1 MKNLLL
7 RVLSVIIIAVSAPM
21 SANASS
27 AAITKY
33 SAFAKQHDKM
43 PSEKIMAAA
52 AKLENAGNEDKAIVL
67 YTLVCNRFNKDL
79 PEKEKLTCILAHV
92 KAGILY
98 MNRAEYSK
106 AFDTEV
112 EGVKLSEMCKEK
124 KYNSQLYNVIGSIYT
139 YYLDYEKAINYYK
152 KALTFCKE
160 YPDKITEYKILT
172 NLTNMYTNKSDIS
185 EAKKYLEKAERLR
198 DRKDATYA
206 FMTEYT
212 KGRIEMLEGKFSNQ
226 AERYKRLA
234 VFAKKHKLP
243 ARFRCFAYQEIYL
256 IYERLGNRDSLE
268 KYLRICYEEA
278 KRTDVLPA
286 FISSIKDLADLYE
299 KKGDIKTAS
308 QYRAIYISSRDSIQN
323 VRKFDMAKN
332 KLFLHEVEKTAKEI
346 DALHEKELERA
357 RTIRNQW
364 IALSIVLLFTLSI
377 GIFLTIVNRQKK
389 KLHSSYLNLFRQNRD
404 NLNMQKQLE
413 QLYKDTTAELE
424 EKSSMIRKLQA
435 ELQEHDKTETKSATT
450 DDAATKYHTSNLNE
464 EGQKI
469 IARKIVSVMEG
480 TTEYCRTDFTLDR
493 LAELVG
499 SNSKY
504 VSQVIND
511 SFKKNFNAFINTY
524 RIQLARERL
533 IDVENYGNLTIKG
546 IAESVG
552 FKSPTTFINVFKKMV
567 GLTPSMYQNMAKNEM
582 KETEE
587 Q

>member
-7 RVLSVIIIAVSAPM
+7 RVLSIIIIAVSAPM

-33 SAFAKQHDKM
+33 SAFTRQHDKM
-43 PSEKIMAAA
+43 PSEKIMTAAA
-52 AKLENAGNEDKAIVL
+52 RLENAGDEDKAIVL

-79 PEKEKLTCILAHV
+79 PEKEKQICILAHV
-92 KAGILY
+92 KVGILY
-98 MNRAEYSK
+98 VNRAEYTK

-139 YYLDYEKAINYYK
+139 YYFDYEKAINYYK
-152 KALTFCKE
+152 KALAFCKD

-172 NLTNMYTNKSDIS
+172 NLTNMYTNKRDIS

-198 DRKDATYA
+198 DKRDATYA

-212 KGRIEMLEGKFSNQ
+212 KGRIEMLEGKYNNQ

-234 VFAKKHKLP
+234 VFADKHKLS

-268 KYLRICYEEA
+268 KYLHICYEEA

-286 FISSIKDLADLYE
+286 FITTLKELADLYE
-299 KKGDIKTAS
+299 KNGDIKTAS
-308 QYRAIYISSRDSIQN
+308 KYRAIYISSRDSIQN

-346 DALHEKELERA
+346 DALHEKEQERA

-377 GIFLTIVNRQKK
+377 GIFLTIANRQKK
-389 KLHSSYLNLFRQNRD
+389 KLHSSYLNLFRQNRE
-404 NLNMQKQLE
+404 NLNMQKELE

-424 EKSSMIRKLQA
+424 EKSSLIRKLQA
-435 ELQEHDKTETKSATT
+435 ELQEHDKTEAKSAT
-450 DDAATKYHTSNLNE
+450 DDTAAKYHTSNLNE
-464 EGQKI
+464 EGQKM
-469 IARKIVSVMEG
+469 IARKIVSVMEE
-480 TTEYCRTDFTLDR
+480 TTEYCRTDLTLDR

-582 KETEE
+582 KEMEE

>member
-1 MKNLLL
+1 M
-7 RVLSVIIIAVSAPM
+7 
-21 SANASS
+21 
-27 AAITKY
+27 
-33 SAFAKQHDKM
+33 
-43 PSEKIMAAA
+43 
-52 AKLENAGNEDKAIVL
+52 
-67 YTLVCNRFNKDL
+67 
-79 PEKEKLTCILAHV
+79 
-92 KAGILY
+92 
-98 MNRAEYSK
+98 
-106 AFDTEV
+106 
-112 EGVKLSEMCKEK
+112 
-124 KYNSQLYNVIGSIYT
+124 
-139 YYLDYEKAINYYK
+139 
-152 KALTFCKE
+152 
-160 YPDKITEYKILT
+160 
-172 NLTNMYTNKSDIS
+172 
-185 EAKKYLEKAERLR
+185 
-198 DRKDATYA
+198 
-206 FMTEYT
+206 
-212 KGRIEMLEGKFSNQ
+212 
-226 AERYKRLA
+226 
-234 VFAKKHKLP
+234 
-243 ARFRCFAYQEIYL
+243 
-256 IYERLGNRDSLE
+256 
-268 KYLRICYEEA
+268 
-278 KRTDVLPA
+278 LPA

-404 NLNMQKQLE
+404 NLNMQKELE

-424 EKSSMIRKLQA
+424 EKSSLIRKLQA

-450 DDAATKYHTSNLNE
+450 DDAAAKYHTSNLNE

>member
-7 RVLSVIIIAVSAPM
+7 RVLSVIIIAASAPM
-21 SANASS
+21 SASASS

-33 SAFAKQHDKM
+33 SAFARQHDKM
-43 PSEKIMAAA
+43 PSEKIMTAAA
-52 AKLENAGNEDKAIVL
+52 RLENAGDEDKAIVL

-79 PEKEKLTCILAHV
+79 PEKEKQICILAHV
-92 KAGILY
+92 KVGILY
-98 MNRAEYSK
+98 VNRAEYTK

-139 YYLDYEKAINYYK
+139 YYFDYEKAINYYK
-152 KALTFCKE
+152 KALAFCKD

-172 NLTNMYTNKSDIS
+172 NLTNMYTNKRDIS

-198 DRKDATYA
+198 DRKNATYA

-212 KGRIEMLEGKFSNQ
+212 KGRIEMMEGKYNNQ

-234 VFAKKHKLP
+234 VFAEKRKLP

-268 KYLRICYEEA
+268 KYLHICYEEA

-286 FISSIKDLADLYE
+286 FITTLKELADLYE
-299 KKGDIKTAS
+299 KNGDIKTAS
-308 QYRAIYISSRDSIQN
+308 KYRAIYISSRDSIQN

-346 DALHEKELERA
+346 DALHEKEQERA
-357 RTIRNQW
+357 RTIRYQW

-389 KLHSSYLNLFRQNRD
+389 KLHSSYLNLFRQNRE
-404 NLNMQKQLE
+404 NLNMQKELE

-424 EKSSMIRKLQA
+424 EKSSLIRKLQA
-435 ELQEHDKTETKSATT
+435 ELQEHDKTEAKSAT
-450 DDAATKYHTSNLNE
+450 DDTTAKYHTSNLNE
-464 EGQKI
+464 EGQKM
-469 IARKIVSVMEG
+469 IARKIVSVMEE

-582 KETEE
+582 KEMEE

>member
-33 SAFAKQHDKM
+33 SAFARQHDKM
-43 PSEKIMAAA
+43 PSEKIMTAA
-52 AKLENAGNEDKAIVL
+52 AKLENAGDEDKAIVL

-79 PEKEKLTCILAHV
+79 PEKEKQTCILAHV
-92 KAGILY
+92 KVGILY
-98 MNRAEYSK
+98 VNRAEYTK

-139 YYLDYEKAINYYK
+139 YYFDYEKAINYYK
-152 KALTFCKE
+152 KALAFCKD

-198 DRKDATYA
+198 DKRDATYA

-212 KGRIEMLEGKFSNQ
+212 KGRIEMMEGKYDHQ

-234 VFAKKHKLP
+234 VFAEKRKLP

-268 KYLRICYEEA
+268 KYLHICYEEA

-286 FISSIKDLADLYE
+286 FITTLKELADLYE
-299 KKGDIKTAS
+299 KNGDIKTAS
-308 QYRAIYISSRDSIQN
+308 KYRAIYISSRDSIQN

-346 DALHEKELERA
+346 DALHEKEQERA

-389 KLHSSYLNLFRQNRD
+389 KLHSSYLNLFRQNRE
-404 NLNMQKQLE
+404 NLNMQKELE

-424 EKSSMIRKLQA
+424 EKSSLIQKLQA
-435 ELQEHDKTETKSATT
+435 ELQEHDKTETKPAA
-450 DDAATKYHTSNLNE
+450 DDAAAKYHTSNLNE
-464 EGQKI
+464 EGQKM
-469 IARKIVSVMEG
+469 IARKIVSVMEE

-582 KETEE
+582 KEMEE

>member
-7 RVLSVIIIAVSAPM
+7 RVLSIIIIAVSAPM

-33 SAFAKQHDKM
+33 SAFARQHDKM
-43 PSEKIMAAA
+43 PSEKIMTAAA
-52 AKLENAGNEDKAIVL
+52 RLENAGDEDKAIVL

-79 PEKEKLTCILAHV
+79 PEKEKQICILAHV
-92 KAGILY
+92 KVGILY
-98 MNRAEYSK
+98 VNRAEYTK

-124 KYNSQLYNVIGSIYT
+124 KYNSQLYNVIGCIYT
-139 YYLDYEKAINYYK
+139 YYFDYEKAINYYK
-152 KALTFCKE
+152 KALAFCKD

-172 NLTNMYTNKSDIS
+172 NLTNMYTNKRDIS

-198 DRKDATYA
+198 DKRDATYA

-212 KGRIEMLEGKFSNQ
+212 KGRIEMMEGKYDHQ

-234 VFAKKHKLP
+234 VFAEKHKLP

-268 KYLRICYEEA
+268 KYLHICYEEA

-286 FISSIKDLADLYE
+286 FITTLKELADLYE
-299 KKGDIKTAS
+299 KNGDIKTAS
-308 QYRAIYISSRDSIQN
+308 KYRAIYISSRDSIQN

-346 DALHEKELERA
+346 DALHEKEQERA

-389 KLHSSYLNLFRQNRD
+389 KLHSSYLNLFRQNRE
-404 NLNMQKQLE
+404 NLNMQKELE

-424 EKSSMIRKLQA
+424 EKSSLIRK
-435 ELQEHDKTETKSATT
+435 LQEHDKTEAKSAT
-450 DDAATKYHTSNLNE
+450 DDTAAKYHTSNLNE
-464 EGQKI
+464 EGQKM
-469 IARKIVSVMEG
+469 IARKIVSVMEE

-582 KETEE
+582 KEMEE

>member
-7 RVLSVIIIAVSAPM
+7 RVLSVIIIAASAPM
-21 SANASS
+21 SASASS

-33 SAFAKQHDKM
+33 SAFARQHDKM
-43 PSEKIMAAA
+43 PSEKIMTAAA
-52 AKLENAGNEDKAIVL
+52 RLENASDEDKAIVL

-79 PEKEKLTCILAHV
+79 PEKEKQICILAHV
-92 KAGILY
+92 KVGILY
-98 MNRAEYSK
+98 VNRAEYTK

-139 YYLDYEKAINYYK
+139 YYFDYEKAINYYK
-152 KALTFCKE
+152 KALAFCKD

-172 NLTNMYTNKSDIS
+172 NLTNMYTNKRDIS

-198 DRKDATYA
+198 DRKNATYA

-212 KGRIEMLEGKFSNQ
+212 KGRIEMMEGKYDHQ

-234 VFAKKHKLP
+234 VFAEKRKLP

-268 KYLRICYEEA
+268 KYLHICYEEA

-286 FISSIKDLADLYE
+286 FITTLKELADLYE
-299 KKGDIKTAS
+299 KNGDIKTAS
-308 QYRAIYISSRDSIQN
+308 KYRAIYISSRDSIQN

-332 KLFLHEVEKTAKEI
+332 KLFLHEVEKTAKEF
-346 DALHEKELERA
+346 DALHEKEQERA

-377 GIFLTIVNRQKK
+377 GIFLSIVNRQKK
-389 KLHSSYLNLFRQNRD
+389 KLHSSYLNLFRQNRE
-404 NLNMQKQLE
+404 NLNMQKELE

-424 EKSSMIRKLQA
+424 EKSSLIRKLQA
-435 ELQEHDKTETKSATT
+435 ELQEHDKTETKSAA
-450 DDAATKYHTSNLNE
+450 DDAAAKYHTSNLNE
-464 EGQKI
+464 EGQKM
-469 IARKIVSVMEG
+469 IARKIVSVMEE

-582 KETEE
+582 KEMEE